1 LYADGDPVNNID
13 PDGHLPKWLQRGWKA
28 TKKWAKKGYNF
39 AIGDDIR
46 TLKSPKSKWY
56 HKAGAAAS
64 IASNFIPGAGAV
76 KWGVKAVKY
85 GKKMKKSRKFA
96 AASIKKMRKAKL
108 KTKAKVSRS
117 YHKAKKVA
125 HRTKSYVKSRIAKPK
140 RTGKQLRLNLQF
152 FAGGKGKVQKYEV
165 GIFDDLQKRSVKG
178 DGLDIHHVAQ
188 KHPAS
193 QVIPGYDS
201 QFAPSIAVPAREH
214 KRIPTIKGNFTGS
227 ARDLLAKD
235 IWDLRRHTKAP
246 NSALRELINLN
257 KSMYPEAFRKR

>member
-1 LYADGDPVNNID
+1 MNRYLYADGDPVNNID

-64 IASNFIPGAGAV
+64 LASNFIPGAGAV

-108 KTKAKVSRS
+108 KAKASR
-117 YHKAKKVA
+117 A
-125 HRTKSYVKSRIAKPK
+125 RIKPK
-140 RTGKQLRLNLQF
+140 LRRPVSGDNVGVNLRAKGTGKLGR
-152 FAGGKGKVQKYEV
+152 KGKQARLRELAN
-165 GIFDDLQKRSVKG
+165 DDKLS
-178 DGLDIHHVAQ
+178 
-188 KHPAS
+188 
-193 QVIPGYDS
+193 
-201 QFAPSIAVPAREH
+201 
-214 KRIPTIKGNFTGS
+214 
-227 ARDLLAKD
+227 
-235 IWDLRRHTKAP
+235 
-246 NSALRELINLN
+246 SALRGEIRRDINEIKRGKRKNIRVPKGYELAHRRG
-257 KSMYPEAFRKR
+257 YEARKGYGYEYSDLQIIRNHRTQHKYDGYGRRR